1 MKKTKLAIVLCV
13 ILLALAV
20 SACGGPEGVV
30 SSSTGKN
37 SESTTGDKKTYDG
50 DTDEIL
56 PQDTPI
62 DPLPGGGGGN

>member
-1 MKKTKLAIVLCV
+1 MKKTKLSIVLYV

-30 SSSTGKN
+30 SSSSDKN
-37 SESTTGDKKTYDG
+37 SEATVDDKKTHDDDSDG
-50 DTDEIL
+50 FF